1 MRWLDGITDSVD
13 MSLSKL
19 QETVKDRETR
29 NAAVHG
35 GSQSLTW
42 LTEHHHQEVELR
54 NVHFK
59 KHSRSLLCTINFENY
74 CPGGQTTLAN
84 QYSCLFPFSGQHLG
98 RNLFK

>member
-1 MRWLDGITDSVD
+1 MEEDRRRRGQQRMRRLDGITDSVD

-84 QYSCLFPFSGQHLG
+84 Q
-98 RNLFK
+98 